1 MEGPLVSDTTELL
14 SGAAPAS
21 EDPPIGHPAASAVP
35 AVIGP

>member
-21 EDPPIGHPAASAVP
+21 EDPPIGQPGRRVP
-35 AVIGP
+35 TVIGP